1 MYVEATG
8 MRQDRIRERTSA
20 EVTDFPDS
28 TLPHTSGFSIH
39 QGKIVHGSLG
49 DEASGKVGEL
59 GGNNLHAQGG
69 CRIGLT
75 GQACHAKVYIHPVKS
90 TSSYARPNSP
100 LVQLYE
106 LY

>member
-1 MYVEATG
+1 MGILA
-8 MRQDRIRERTSA
+8 
-20 EVTDFPDS
+20 
-28 TLPHTSGFSIH
+28 
-39 QGKIVHGSLG
+39 

-90 TSSYARPNSP
+90 SSRSSYARPNSP

-106 LY
+106 LF